1 MRLGME
7 NLPVTS
13 RLISSYSSAVPTLT
27 LESKHSLGAGTSS
40 IGSFWLWGAL
50 QPSNTCPYTGQ
61 EEVASGDVALPR
73 DHSHRPKSNLGQD
86 RLPKANCLVPCKIK
100 SFFTSPVVP
109 HSIPAS

>member
-40 IGSFWLWGAL
+40 IGSFWLWGA
-50 QPSNTCPYTGQ
+50 SNPATLVPTLARKKWHQ
-61 EEVASGDVALPR
+61 AMWLS
-73 DHSHRPKSNLGQD
+73 LGTIVTD
-86 RLPKANCLVPCKIK
+86 PKA
-100 SFFTSPVVP
+100 T
-109 HSIPAS
+109 